1 MTEMLSARVR
11 LDARRRPTLPREL
24 LEAAGVGREEEWV
37 ARVEGPGRIVLESTA
52 TVLAALQAAVAASRT
67 ARTAPTMGEDSS
79 GSADVDEDRAGR
91 SGEDE
96 RVAVAGELPIAA
108 GGAVRSLVEEL
119 FAQRAAEA
127 ATEDERAA
135 GASTEE
141 AARQPGA
148 SPPESEGR

>member
-24 LEAAGVGREEEWV
+24 LEAAGVGGEEEWV

-67 ARTAPTMGEDSS
+67 ARPAPTMGEDGS
-79 GSADVDEDRAGR
+79 GSADVDEERAGMG
-91 SGEDE
+91 GEDE

-119 FAQRAAEA
+119 FAQRASEA

-135 GASTEE
+135 RASAEE
-141 AARQPGA
+141 APHQPGA
-148 SPPESEGR
+148 SPPEGESR